1 MQLLGRDELTDKQW
15 SVLCAAPQLV
25 LLAVSASGGSRLDAV
40 LERSA
45 GVRAIENGRNNDH
58 PLIRAIAAP
67 EAVKAAQD
75 SVASTAYGEAGAL
88 RDAKDLLALATSSV
102 QAAAG
107 VLRQSGDELD
117 LYAYREFVVG
127 IARAVAEA
135 AREGDFIGIGGRLV
149 SDGERAVIAAVV
161 QALTD

>member
-1 MQLLGRDELTDKQW
+1 MQLLGRDELTDEQW

-45 GVRAIENGRNNDH
+45 GIRAIENGRNNDH

-67 EAVKAAQD
+67 EAIAVAQE
-75 SVASTAYGEAGAL
+75 SVASKAYGKAGTL
-88 RDAKDLLALATSSV
+88 VDAKDLLALATSSV

-107 VLRQSGDELD
+107 VLRQSGGELD
-117 LYAYREFVVG
+117 LYAYREFVAGV
-127 IARAVAEA
+127 ARAVAEA

-149 SDGERAVIAAVV
+149 SDGERAVITAVT
-161 QALTD
+161 QALTN